1 MYELLEKS
9 LEKVYAFYKKS
20 LEKVLLTGKKSL
32 KKVQEEVYMFKR
44 KIMSEFEEWKNTGGK
59 KKALVVK
66 GLRQIGKTY
75 SVCEFAKSN
84 YKNIVY
90 VNFKENESAK
100 KIFDADLNVNRIII
114 DLSAIIP
121 ESHFEPGNTVIIFDE
136 IQECANA
143 RSSIKPFC
151 EDGRFD
157 IIATGS
163 LLGIKGYN
171 KKKSKGVPTGFERIV
186 YMKPMDFE
194 EFLWAKG
201 IGQDVIN
208 YLRECYENKTPVSEA
223 THTAML
229 RYFKEYIC
237 VGGLPYIVDRFIS
250 TNNMNIVWQEQH
262 DILEEYRDDFGKHLD
277 ENENEEIDL
286 ALLGRINRVFE
297 SIPAQL
303 AKENKKF
310 VFSALEKKGRS
321 ENYLPAIQWL
331 CDFGIIN
338 LCYNLTSISDP
349 LEVNKIDNVFKIY
362 MQDSGLFI
370 SMLDRDSAA
379 KILSGDLGFYKGAIF
394 ENIIAD
400 CFSKQDRKLYY
411 FHKDSG
417 LEIDFVSKVKN
428 EISLIEVKATT
439 GNTKSANTVL
449 KNPQYDVDVCYKL
462 SENNVGVVDN
472 RITIPY
478 YMSMFL

>member
-1 MYELLEKS
+1 
-9 LEKVYAFYKKS
+9 
-20 LEKVLLTGKKSL
+20 
-32 KKVQEEVYMFKR
+32 MFKR
-44 KIMSEFEEWKNTGGK
+44 KIMAEFEAWKNSSGR

-75 SVCEFAKSN
+75 SVREFAKAN
-84 YKNIVY
+84 YENIVY

-114 DLSAIIP
+114 DLSALIP
-121 ESHFEPGNTVIIFDE
+121 GIHFVEGKTVIIFDE
-136 IQECANA
+136 IQEGANA

-201 IGQDVIN
+201 IGEDVIQ
-208 YLRECYENKTPVSEA
+208 YLRDCYKNKTPVSDA
-223 THTAML
+223 THQAML

-237 VGGLPYIVDRFIS
+237 VGGLPYIVDQFIS
-250 TNNMNIVWQEQH
+250 TNDMNVVWQEQH
-262 DILEEYRDDFGKHLD
+262 DIIEEYKDDFGKHLD

-286 ALLGRINRVFE
+286 ALLARINRVFE

-310 VFSALEKKGRS
+310 VFSALEKKART

-331 CDFGIIN
+331 CDFGIITLCHN
-338 LCYNLTSISDP
+338 LNNITDP
-349 LEVNKIDNVFKIY
+349 LEGNKIDNIFKIY

-370 SMLDRDSAA
+370 SMLDRDCAS
-379 KILSGDLGFYKGAIF
+379 KILLGELGCYKGAIF

-400 CFSKQDRKLYY
+400 SFSKQDRKLYY

-417 LEIDFVSKVKN
+417 LEIDFVSKVN
-428 EISLIEVKATT
+428 NDISLIEVKATT
-439 GNTKSANTVL
+439 GNTKSAKTVL
-449 KNPQYDVDVCYKL
+449 KNSQYDVNVCYKL
-462 SENNVGVVDN
+462 SENNIGIAEN
-472 RITIPY
+472 IITIPY
-478 YMSMFL
+478 YMTFLL

>member
-1 MYELLEKS
+1 
-9 LEKVYAFYKKS
+9 
-20 LEKVLLTGKKSL
+20 
-32 KKVQEEVYMFKR
+32 MFKR
-44 KIMSEFEEWKNTGGK
+44 KIMAEFEAWKNSSGR

-75 SVCEFAKSN
+75 SVREFAKAN
-84 YKNIVY
+84 YENIVY

-114 DLSAIIP
+114 DLSALIP
-121 ESHFEPGNTVIIFDE
+121 GIHFVEGKTVIIFDE

-201 IGQDVIN
+201 IGEDVIQ
-208 YLRECYENKTPVSEA
+208 YLRDCYKNKTPVSDA
-223 THTAML
+223 THQAML

-237 VGGLPYIVDRFIS
+237 VGGLPYIVDQFIS
-250 TNNMNIVWQEQH
+250 TNDMNVVWQEQH
-262 DILEEYRDDFGKHLD
+262 DIIEEYKDDFGKHLD

-286 ALLGRINRVFE
+286 ALLARINRVFE

-310 VFSALEKKGRS
+310 VFSAIEKKARS

-331 CDFGIIN
+331 CDFGIITLCHN
-338 LCYNLTSISDP
+338 LNNITDP
-349 LEVNKIDNVFKIY
+349 LEGNKIDNIFKIY

-370 SMLDRDSAA
+370 SMLDRDCAS
-379 KILSGDLGFYKGAIF
+379 KILLGELGCYKGAIF

-400 CFSKQDRKLYY
+400 SFSKQDRKLYY

-417 LEIDFVSKVKN
+417 LEIDFVSKVN
-428 EISLIEVKATT
+428 NDISLIEVKATT
-439 GNTKSANTVL
+439 GNTKSAKTVL
-449 KNPQYDVDVCYKL
+449 KNSQYDVNVCYKL
-462 SENNVGVVDN
+462 SENNIGIAEN
-472 RITIPY
+472 IITIPY
-478 YMSMFL
+478 YMTFLLK

>member
-1 MYELLEKS
+1 
-9 LEKVYAFYKKS
+9 
-20 LEKVLLTGKKSL
+20 
-32 KKVQEEVYMFKR
+32 MFKR
-44 KIMSEFEEWKNTGGK
+44 KIMAEFEAWKNSSGR

-75 SVCEFAKSN
+75 SVREFAKAN
-84 YKNIVY
+84 YENIVY

-114 DLSAIIP
+114 DLSALIP
-121 ESHFEPGNTVIIFDE
+121 GIHFVEGKTVIIFDE

-201 IGQDVIN
+201 IGEDVIQ
-208 YLRECYENKTPVSEA
+208 YLRDCYKNKTPVSDA
-223 THTAML
+223 THQAML

-237 VGGLPYIVDRFIS
+237 VGGRPYIVDQFIS
-250 TNNMNIVWQEQH
+250 TNDMNVVWQEQH
-262 DILEEYRDDFGKHLD
+262 DIIEEYKDDFGKHLD

-286 ALLGRINRVFE
+286 ALLARINRVFE

-310 VFSALEKKGRS
+310 VFSALEKKART

-331 CDFGIIN
+331 CDFGIITLCHN
-338 LCYNLTSISDP
+338 LNNITDP
-349 LEVNKIDNVFKIY
+349 LEGNKIDNIFKIY

-370 SMLDRDSAA
+370 SMLDRDCAS
-379 KILSGDLGFYKGAIF
+379 KILLGELGCYKGAIF

-400 CFSKQDRKLYY
+400 SFSKQDRKLYY

-417 LEIDFVSKVKN
+417 LEIDFVSKVN
-428 EISLIEVKATT
+428 NDISLIEVKATT
-439 GNTKSANTVL
+439 GNTKSAKTVL
-449 KNPQYDVDVCYKL
+449 KNSQYDVNVCYKL
-462 SENNVGVVDN
+462 SENNIGIAEN
-472 RITIPY
+472 IITIPY
-478 YMSMFL
+478 YMTFLLK

>member
-1 MYELLEKS
+1 
-9 LEKVYAFYKKS
+9 
-20 LEKVLLTGKKSL
+20 
-32 KKVQEEVYMFKR
+32 MFKR
-44 KIMSEFEEWKNTGGK
+44 KIMAEFEAWKNSSGR

-75 SVCEFAKSN
+75 SVREFAKAN
-84 YKNIVY
+84 YENIVY

-114 DLSAIIP
+114 DLSALIP
-121 ESHFEPGNTVIIFDE
+121 GIHFVEGKTVIIFDE

-201 IGQDVIN
+201 IGEDVIQ
-208 YLRECYENKTPVSEA
+208 YLRDCYKNKTPVSDA
-223 THTAML
+223 THQAML

-237 VGGLPYIVDRFIS
+237 VGGLPYIVDQFIS
-250 TNNMNIVWQEQH
+250 TNDMNVVWQEQH
-262 DILEEYRDDFGKHLD
+262 DIIEEYKDDFGKHLD

-286 ALLGRINRVFE
+286 TLLARINRVFE

-321 ENYLPAIQWL
+321 EKYLPAIQWL
-331 CDFGIIN
+331 CDFGIIT
-338 LCYNLTSISDP
+338 LCYNLNNITDP
-349 LEVNKIDNVFKIY
+349 LEGNKIDNIFKIY

-370 SMLDRDSAA
+370 SMLDRDCAS
-379 KILSGDLGFYKGAIF
+379 KILSGELGCYKGAIF
-394 ENIIAD
+394 ENIISD
-400 CFSKQDRKLYY
+400 SFSKQDRKLYY

-417 LEIDFVSKVKN
+417 LEIDFVSKVN
-428 EISLIEVKATT
+428 NDISLIEVKATT
-439 GNTKSANTVL
+439 GNTKSAKTVL
-449 KNPQYDVDVCYKL
+449 KNSQYDVNVCYKL
-462 SENNVGVVDN
+462 SENNIGIAEN
-472 RITIPY
+472 IITIPY
-478 YMSMFL
+478 YMTFLLK

>member
-1 MYELLEKS
+1 
-9 LEKVYAFYKKS
+9 
-20 LEKVLLTGKKSL
+20 
-32 KKVQEEVYMFKR
+32 MFKR
-44 KIMSEFEEWKNTGGK
+44 KIISEFEAWKNTGGK

-66 GLRQIGKTY
+66 GLRQVGKTY
-75 SVCEFAKSN
+75 SVLEFAKAN

-100 KIFDADLNVNRIII
+100 KIFDADLKVDRIII

-121 ESHFEPGNTVIIFDE
+121 GSHFEPGNTVIIFDE

-201 IGQDVIN
+201 IGQD
-208 YLRECYENKTPVSEA
+208 
-223 THTAML
+223 
-229 RYFKEYIC
+229 IC

-250 TNNMNIVWQEQH
+250 TNDMNIVWQEQH
-262 DILEEYRDDFGKHLD
+262 DIIEEYRDDFGKHLD

-310 VFSALEKKGRS
+310 VFSKLEKKGRS

-349 LEVNKIDNVFKIY
+349 LEGNKIDNVFKIY

-449 KNPQYDVDVCYKL
+449 KNPQYDVDICYKL
-462 SENNVGVVDN
+462 SENNIGVVDN

-478 YMSMFL
+478 YMSIFL

>member
-1 MYELLEKS
+1 
-9 LEKVYAFYKKS
+9 
-20 LEKVLLTGKKSL
+20 
-32 KKVQEEVYMFKR
+32 MFKR
-44 KIMSEFEEWKNTGGK
+44 KIMAEFEAWKNSSGR

-75 SVCEFAKSN
+75 SVREFAKAN
-84 YKNIVY
+84 YENIVY

-114 DLSAIIP
+114 DLSALIP
-121 ESHFEPGNTVIIFDE
+121 GIHFVEGKTVIIFDE

-201 IGQDVIN
+201 IGEDVIQ
-208 YLRECYENKTPVSEA
+208 YLRDCYKNKTPVSDA
-223 THTAML
+223 THQAML

-237 VGGLPYIVDRFIS
+237 VGGLPYIVDQFIS
-250 TNNMNIVWQEQH
+250 TNDMNVVWQEQH
-262 DILEEYRDDFGKHLD
+262 DIIEEYKDDFGKHLD

-286 ALLGRINRVFE
+286 ALLARINRVFE

-321 ENYLPAIQWL
+321 EKYLPAIQWL
-331 CDFGIIN
+331 CDFGIITLCHN
-338 LCYNLTSISDP
+338 LNNITDP
-349 LEVNKIDNVFKIY
+349 LEGNKIDNIFKIY

-370 SMLDRDSAA
+370 SMLDRDCAS
-379 KILSGDLGFYKGAIF
+379 KILSGELGCYKGAIF
-394 ENIIAD
+394 ENIISD
-400 CFSKQDRKLYY
+400 SFSKQDRKLYY

-417 LEIDFVSKVKN
+417 LEIDFVSKVN
-428 EISLIEVKATT
+428 NDISLIEVKATT
-439 GNTKSANTVL
+439 GNTKSAKTVL
-449 KNPQYDVDVCYKL
+449 KNSQYDVNVCYKL
-462 SENNVGVVDN
+462 SENNIGIAEN
-472 RITIPY
+472 IITIPY
-478 YMSMFL
+478 YMTFLLK

>member
-1 MYELLEKS
+1 MLELEN
-9 LEKVYAFYKKS
+9 
-20 LEKVLLTGKKSL
+20 
-32 KKVQEEVYMFKR
+32 
-44 KIMSEFEEWKNTGGK
+44 WKNSTGK
-59 KKALVVK
+59 KKALVIK

-75 SVCEFAKSN
+75 SVREFAKEN
-84 YKNIVY
+84 YKNVIY

-100 KIFDADLNVNRIII
+100 KIFDYDLNVNRIII
-114 DLSAIIP
+114 DLSALFP
-121 ESHFEPGNTVIIFDE
+121 NSRFEEGNTVIIFDE

-171 KKKSKGVPTGFERIV
+171 KKKGKGVPTGFERVV

-201 IGQDVIN
+201 INENVID
-208 YLRECYENKTPVSEA
+208 YIRECYETKTPVSEA
-223 THTAML
+223 THQAML

-250 TNNMNIVWQEQH
+250 TNDMNVVLQEQH
-262 DILEEYRDDFGKHLD
+262 DIIEEYKDDFGKHLD
-277 ENENEEIDL
+277 ENENEEIDFS
-286 ALLGRINRVFE
+286 LLGRINRVFD

-310 VFSALEKKGRS
+310 VFSTLEKKGRS
-321 ENYLPAIQWL
+321 EKYLPAIQWL

-338 LCYNLTSISDP
+338 LCYNLNNISEP
-349 LEVNKIDNVFKIY
+349 LEGNKIDNIFKIY

-370 SMLDRDSAA
+370 SMLDRDCAA
-379 KILSGDLGFYKGAIF
+379 KILSGDLGIYKGAIF

-400 CFSKQDRKLYY
+400 SFSKQDKKLYY

-417 LEIDFVSKVKN
+417 LEIDFISKVKD
-428 EISLIEVKATT
+428 EISLIEVKSTT

-449 KNPQYDVDVCYKL
+449 KNPQYDVNLCYKL
-462 SENNVGVVDN
+462 SENNVGVVEN

-478 YMSMFL
+478 YMAFLL